1 MIKTNEFLDMITDN
15 LKKFLFPEEW
25 LAIDLK
31 LSKTE
36 LFALLY
42 LTRKEQTTMSEL
54 ADTIGVPLSTATGLV
69 DRLVRKAYV
78 QRVRSEEDRRIVML
92 ALTEKGERLVDEFKD
107 IMSRYMSRIM
117 EGLTK
122 EEQQQLMAIALKVF
136 RNLQEQKEIS
146 STDQA
151 ADTREVTHIP
161 IE

>member
-69 DRLVRKAYV
+69 DRLVRKSYV

>member
-54 ADTIGVPLSTATGLV
+54 ADTIGVPMSTATGLV
-69 DRLVRKAYV
+69 DRLVRKSYV